1 MRGSSDS
8 KIARIA
14 GGLLVL
20 AGIALLWF
28 NDPAHTDWMPPCP
41 LYALTGL
48 YCAGCGTGRG
58 LYALIHGDIFACIRM
73 NPLLIPLAAVAG
85 LLLRKPNLAARPAVP
100 LAIAAAIILYSILRN
115 LPQLSFLAP
124 H

>member
-1 MRGSSDS
+1 MRGSSDK
-8 KIARIA
+8 KIAWIA
-14 GGLLVL
+14 GGALFL

-28 NDPAHTDWMPPCP
+28 NNPDHTAWMPPCP

-58 LYALIHGDIFACIRM
+58 LYALIHGDILACVRM
-73 NPLLIPLAAVAG
+73 NPLLIPLAAVAV
-85 LLLRKPNLAARPAVP
+85 LLFRKPNLAAKPAVP
-100 LAIAAAIILYSILRN
+100 LAIAAVIILYSILRN
-115 LPQLSFLAP
+115 LPLLSFLAP